1 MNPTASADDRAATP
15 QDLSK
20 LSPLVRWTRALRSLA
35 NILTNPEA
43 TDQVLEFLQLANTG
57 ALRRRAVHFFADP
70 RGARLY
76 DEQRKIDSHTVDIDQ
91 LLALPEGTLGH
102 AYATFLRSHGLT
114 PDVFDEA
121 PRGVPDPKMQ
131 YMIQRARQ
139 THDLWH
145 VVTGCETD
153 PAGEVALQAF
163 TFAQVRAPGNAILA
177 LAGALRGVREKPGIM
192 RDVVE
197 LFRAG
202 ARAERLPVFPWE
214 DHWATPLTE
223 VRALLG
229 LPAQPV
235 RRHAA

>member
-1 MNPTASADDRAATP
+1 MTSTAHANDATAAGE
-15 QDLSK
+15 DLSK

-35 NILTNPEA
+35 SILANPEA
-43 TDQVLEFLQLANTG
+43 TDQVLEFLQLANNG
-57 ALRRRAVHFFADP
+57 ALRRRAATFFADP

-76 DEQRKIDSHTVDIDQ
+76 DEQRKIDSRTIDLDQ
-91 LLALPEGTLGH
+91 LAALPAGTLGH

-121 PRGVPDPKMQ
+121 PAGVRDPKMA

-163 TFAQVRAPGNAILA
+163 T
-177 LAGALRGVREKPGIM
+177 
-192 RDVVE
+192 
-197 LFRAG
+197 
-202 ARAERLPVFPWE
+202 
-214 DHWATPLTE
+214 
-223 VRALLG
+223 
-229 LPAQPV
+229 
-235 RRHAA
+235 

>member
-1 MNPTASADDRAATP
+1 MNPTASTADRAAT
-15 QDLSK
+15 QDVST

-35 NILTNPEA
+35 NVLTNPEA
-43 TDQVLEFLQLANTG
+43 TDQVLVFLQLANNG
-57 ALRRRAVHFFADP
+57 AHRRRAARFFADP

-76 DEQRKIDSHTVDIDQ
+76 DEQRKIDSRTVDLDK
-91 LLALPEGTLGH
+91 LLALPEDTLGH

-114 PDVFDEA
+114 PDVFDE
-121 PRGVPDPKMQ
+121 PPSGVPDPKMA

-163 TFAQVRAPGNAILA
+163 TYAQVRAPGNAILA

-192 RDVVE
+192 RDVVA
-197 LFRAG
+197 LFRTG
-202 ARAERLPVFPWE
+202 ARAERLTVFPWE

-229 LPAQPV
+229 LPAQPL